1 MSSSTSFVDLLIVGA
16 GPAGLTAACWAAQ
29 YQMSTRIID
38 QKGSR
43 TETGHADGIQSRT
56 LEILESFGIVDPI
69 LNQGIHDV
77 DMAHWATK
85 PGTGNI
91 ERHKRYEADSGQSS
105 RFGQIM
111 LNQGAVEQVLVDY
124 LRNKNVYV
132 ERHKEAKTLH
142 LLPVDGEDKE
152 EFPVIVR
159 ARSVEKCGVE
169 DTIHARYLIA
179 CDGAHSWVRNQLD
192 VQTDEISEAS
202 TWADIR
208 QACSIH
214 SHPHGSI
221 MTVPRENRLARF
233 YIHLRDECKEEA
245 LKHYTPSPRDMVE
258 KADRIMKPYN
268 LTYNHCDWWSIYPI
282 GRRLVRH
289 YRPHDRVFL
298 AGDAAHTHSPK
309 GGQGMNVSIQ
319 DSYNLIWKLGAVITN
334 GAQPTILETYE
345 TERRPV
351 AKQLMTLDSRLVRA
365 YEDEENDNS
374 SGIYEVR
381 EQYAGFMAGIDITY
395 PHSTLVTQAEED
407 GATNFA
413 KNLRLGMRLPSF
425 LVVYQCDGVPIHLA
439 KRLGIQVP
447 KGRCPILELL
457 LIQSSPRSAVNL
469 LDLPELFHPFDH
481 LTGWDYWK
489 AFADDRD
496 QAYKGYGIDKNGP
509 GCLVL
514 CRPDQHVAWIGSMEN
529 TSELDSYFS
538 SIFGRSS

>member
-1 MSSSTSFVDLLIVGA
+1 
-16 GPAGLTAACWAAQ
+16 
-29 YQMSTRIID
+29 
-38 QKGSR
+38 
-43 TETGHADGIQSRT
+43 
-56 LEILESFGIVDPI
+56 
-69 LNQGIHDV
+69 
-77 DMAHWATK
+77 
-85 PGTGNI
+85 
-91 ERHKRYEADSGQSS
+91 
-105 RFGQIM
+105 
-111 LNQGAVEQVLVDY
+111 
-124 LRNKNVYV
+124 
-132 ERHKEAKTLH
+132 
-142 LLPVDGEDKE
+142 
-152 EFPVIVR
+152 
-159 ARSVEKCGVE
+159 
-169 DTIHARYLIA
+169 
-179 CDGAHSWVRNQLD
+179 
-192 VQTDEISEAS
+192 
-202 TWADIR
+202 
-208 QACSIH
+208 
-214 SHPHGSI
+214 
-221 MTVPRENRLARF
+221 
-233 YIHLRDECKEEA
+233 
-245 LKHYTPSPRDMVE
+245 
-258 KADRIMKPYN
+258 
-268 LTYNHCDWWSIYPI
+268 
-282 GRRLVRH
+282 
-289 YRPHDRVFL
+289 
-298 AGDAAHTHSPK
+298 
-309 GGQGMNVSIQ
+309 MNVSIQ
-319 DSYNLIWKLGAVITN
+319 DAYNLIWKLGAVITN

-395 PHSTLVTQAEED
+395 PHSTLVTQGEED

-439 KRLGIQVP
+439 KRLVSDGPWRLLVFSGDLRQPERMNALAHFAETFSRCSHLMNLQGIQVP

-496 QAYKGYGIDKNGP
+496 QVYTGYGIDKNGP

>member
-77 DMAHWATK
+77 DMAHWATE

-142 LLPVDGEDKE
+142 LLPVGGEDKE

-202 TWADIR
+202 TWGVLDI
-208 QACSIH
+208 
-214 SHPHGSI
+214 
-221 MTVPRENRLARF
+221 VPITDFRL
-233 YIHLRDECKEEA
+233 YD
-245 LKHYTPSPRDMVE
+245 
-258 KADRIMKPYN
+258 
-268 LTYNHCDWWSIYPI
+268 YPA
-282 GRRLVRH
+282 
-289 YRPHDRVFL
+289 VFL

-319 DSYNLIWKLGAVITN
+319 DAYNLIWKLGAVITN

-395 PHSTLVTQAEED
+395 PHSTLVTQGEED

-496 QAYKGYGIDKNGP
+496 QAYKGQYGK
-509 GCLVL
+509 
-514 CRPDQHVAWIGSMEN
+514 H
-529 TSELDSYFS
+529 F
-538 SIFGRSS
+538 